1 MTTPQGPEDRDN
13 KPADSSGS
21 SDYSG
26 AHGSASGSSD
36 NLSGN
41 SGASSQPNPYTN
53 YDAGQAANNFGS
65 NHSANGH
72 GSDQSANTHGSDQA
86 TNNFGLNGGSGS
98 YGSPQ
103 GSSND
108 AHAATNAFTGG
119 NGGFDQ
125 TAYQNAYN
133 GGGFDQSANSHDAT
147 STYNNANQA
156 YNNANSASNGYNAY
170 NQAYNQAGFGAY
182 PAGQQAQA
190 QHGTNQDSFFKSLFD
205 FSFTKYVTPSVVK
218 VIYALLFVLVAL
230 MSIVGL
236 FLILASLTQDGGIF
250 VFIVGLP
257 VIIVGAVVTLAFYRV
272 GLEVAVSLI
281 RTSQSVQSIDQR
293 QAQQE
298 QQDSSGYTYG
308 G

>member
-21 SDYSG
+21 SDHSG
-26 AHGSASGSSD
+26 THKSPNGSSD

-41 SGASSQPNPYTN
+41 SGASSQPNPYAN
-53 YDAGQAANNFGS
+53 YDSDQAANNFGS
-65 NHSANGH
+65 NGDS
-72 GSDQSANTHGSDQA
+72 S
-86 TNNFGLNGGSGS
+86 S
-98 YGSPQ
+98 YGSPE

-108 AHAATNAFTGG
+108 AQTTASNAFTGG

-125 TAYQNAYN
+125 TAYQNGYN
-133 GGGFDQSANSHDAT
+133 GGGYDQNANSHNAT
-147 STYNNANQA
+147 S
-156 YNNANSASNGYNAY
+156 AY
-170 NQAYNQAGFGAY
+170 NQAYNQPYNQAYDQSSFGAY
-182 PAGQQAQA
+182 PAGQQTQA
-190 QHGTNQDSFFKSLFD
+190 QHGSNQDSFFKSLFD

-230 MSIVGL
+230 ISIVGL

-298 QQDSSGYTYG
+298 QQDTSGYTYG

>member
-41 SGASSQPNPYTN
+41 SGASSQPNPYAN

-65 NHSANGH
+65 NHSPNGH
-72 GSDQSANTHGSDQA
+72 GSDQAANTHGSDQA
-86 TNNFGLNGGSGS
+86 ANNVGVNGGSGS

-103 GSSND
+103 GSFND
-108 AHAATNAFTGG
+108 AHTATGAFTGG

-133 GGGFDQSANSHDAT
+133 GGGYDQNANSNNTSNDA
-147 STYNNANQA
+147 YNHGYNQA
-156 YNNANSASNGYNAY
+156 YS
-170 NQAYNQAGFGAY
+170 QAYNQAGFGAY

-218 VIYALLFVLVAL
+218 VVYALLFVLVAL

>member
-65 NHSANGH
+65 N
-72 GSDQSANTHGSDQA
+72 
-86 TNNFGLNGGSGS
+86 GGSSS
-98 YGSPQ
+98 YGSPE
-103 GSSND
+103 GSLND
-108 AHAATNAFTGG
+108 AQTSATNAFTGG

-133 GGGFDQSANSHDAT
+133 GGGFDQSVNSHDAT

-156 YNNANSASNGYNAY
+156 YNGANNAYNAY

>member
-41 SGASSQPNPYTN
+41 SGASSQPNPYIN

-65 NHSANGH
+65 N
-72 GSDQSANTHGSDQA
+72 
-86 TNNFGLNGGSGS
+86 GGSSS
-98 YGSPQ
+98 YGSPE
-103 GSSND
+103 GSLND
-108 AHAATNAFTGG
+108 AQTSATNAFTGG
-119 NGGFDQ
+119 NGDFDQ

-156 YNNANSASNGYNAY
+156 YNGANNAYNAY

-205 FSFTKYVTPSVVK
+205 FSFTKYVTRSVVK